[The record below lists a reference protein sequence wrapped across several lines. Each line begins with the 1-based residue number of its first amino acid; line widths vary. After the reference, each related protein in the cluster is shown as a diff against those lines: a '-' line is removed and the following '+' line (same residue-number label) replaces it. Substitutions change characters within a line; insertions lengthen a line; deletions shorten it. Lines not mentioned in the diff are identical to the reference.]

1 VPDAPDG
8 RPLRIG
14 LFTYSTRPRG
24 GVVHSLQLAE
34 ALVSLGHH
42 VELFAL
48 EKPGRRG
55 FFRPTSVPSTFIP
68 VAEEPDESVDDRI
81 PRYIEAY
88 ERFLRKS
95 LASGDGFDVYH
106 AEDCVS
112 GNALVHLRDEGLVP
126 AVVRTVHHV
135 DDFRSPGLISCQLDS
150 IRRPDLV
157 LVVSRWWQRRL
168 GEDFGIEAPV
178 VHNGVDLERHMPP
191 ADAAARDADRHRL
204 GIEARFAVLAVGGV
218 EPRKN
223 SLVLLRAFAGAYS
236 QLSAAAGGLRPVLV
250 VVGGETLFDYR
261 EYRSAY
267 HRELAELLA
276 AGELPADSVHIV
288 GPVEDEDILA
298 WYRAADV
305 LAFPSVAEGWGLV
318 VLEAQA
324 SGTPV
329 VASDIEVLHEYL
341 VDGDNALLVPPSDA
355 PALGRAVVRV
365 AADRALAT
373 RLRLSG
379 FATAARYGWRS
390 SAERHVEIYREMV
403 GR

>member
-1 VPDAPDG
+1 VPE
-8 RPLRIG
+8 RSPLRIG

-34 ALVSLGHH
+34 ALTALGHR

-48 EKPGRRG
+48 EKPGRKG
-55 FFRPTSVPSTFIP
+55 FFRPTRVRSTFIP
-68 VAEEPDESVDDRI
+68 VDELPDESVDDRI
-81 PRYIEAY
+81 PRYIDAY
-88 ERFLRKS
+88 EHYLRRS
-95 LASGDGFDVYH
+95 LGSGDEFDIYH

-112 GNALVHLRDEGLVP
+112 GNALIHLRDEGLVP

-135 DDFRSPGLISCQLDS
+135 DDFRSPGLVSCQVDS

-168 GEDFGIEAPV
+168 REDFGIDSPV
-178 VHNGVDLERHMPP
+178 VHNGVDLERHVPP
-191 ADAAARDADRHRL
+191 AGDAERDADRRRL
-204 GIEARFAVLAVGGV
+204 GIDGTFAVLAVGGV

-223 SLVLLRAFAGAYS
+223 SLVLLRAFAAAYP
-236 QLSAAAGGLRPVLV
+236 QLAAATGRHPVLA

-261 EYRSAY
+261 EYRSSY
-267 HRELAELLA
+267 RRELDEILA
-276 AGELPADSVHIV
+276 AGTLPQDAVRVV
-288 GPVEDEDILA
+288 GPVEDDAILA

-341 VDGDNALLVPPSDA
+341 VDGENALLVQPADEV
-355 PALGRAVVRV
+355 ALGRALVRI
-365 AADRALAT
+365 AADRHLAA
-373 RLRLSG
+373 RLREHG
-379 FATAARYGWRS
+379 FATARRYGWRA
-390 SAERHVEIYREMV
+390 SAERHVEIYRELIR
-403 GR
+403 G